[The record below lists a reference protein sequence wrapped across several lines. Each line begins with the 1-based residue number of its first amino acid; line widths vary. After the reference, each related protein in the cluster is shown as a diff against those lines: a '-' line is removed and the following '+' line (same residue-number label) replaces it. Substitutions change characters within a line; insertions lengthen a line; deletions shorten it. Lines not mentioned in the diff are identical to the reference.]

1 MFNLQPLITANFWF
15 ARDPAPLLAV
25 NVRLLFGVFAL
36 LFVLGVVVR
45 VVARRRKEDRLVT
58 ETFRRIGQLGVTM
71 GLLGLLLFFFAYQE
85 IPFLGMRVWF
95 LLWGVGLFVWIGTVV
110 RYATKIV
117 PAERRRLSARS
128 ERSKY
133 LPRAKA

>member
-1 MFNLQPLITANFWF
+1 MFNLQPLITASFWF
-15 ARDPAPLLAV
+15 ARDPAPLLTINA
-25 NVRLLFGVFAL
+25 RLLFGVFAL

-95 LLWGVGLFVWIGTVV
+95 LLWGIGLLVWVGMVV

-117 PAERRRLSARS
+117 PAERRRLS
-128 ERSKY
+128 ERTERNKY